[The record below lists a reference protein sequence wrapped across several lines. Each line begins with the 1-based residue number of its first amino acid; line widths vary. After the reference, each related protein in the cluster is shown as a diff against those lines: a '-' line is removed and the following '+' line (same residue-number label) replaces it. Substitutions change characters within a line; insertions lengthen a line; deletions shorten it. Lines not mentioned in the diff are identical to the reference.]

1 MTSFQGFVLHTVFGE
16 EISAGN
22 LDYLDTHIIEEK
34 STHGG
39 KAAEIKTLMQCN
51 RLHKILSARACEYLF
66 LLKNLFSLIKNDLIA
81 LAFPKKNPFSEIDS

>member
-1 MTSFQGFVLHTVFGE
+1 MLQTVFGE
-16 EISAGN
+16 EVIVGN
-22 LDYLDTHIIEEK
+22 ANYLDTHIVEEK
-34 STHGG
+34 SSHGG

-66 LLKNLFSLIKNDLIA
+66 LLKSLFSLVKNDFIV